1 MNFSRTAPLLV
12 VIAVIIGWFGWALF
26 SPKQDIS
33 QVIYQTI
40 KDQQG
45 RADLAFKKVS
55 FEEVSGGEK
64 FWELQAV
71 SAVVNKD
78 SGVATLQETT
88 GTFYKHG
95 RPVLKFR
102 SPAALWDMKKKEIFL
117 DKPLGYDVAYERRI
131 ATLQK
136 TLRDKPGSLFTIAE
150 NYQQGLGYWFQAKNL
165 SWKVA
170 DQQLLCTGG
179 IVLNKGEITG
189 YADSLRGDVELKK
202 VHLEGTPRLVIV
214 PARSSP
220 VTFEATSFELDREL
234 DQFIAHG
241 DPRVTWQEASVAA
254 ANGKY
259 FQAEKKIEL
268 TGQVRISYRDIKAT
282 GAKANYL
289 LANQEVILTGQARA
303 DQGDNHLSSD
313 QVMVSLKDQKISLLG
328 RSKVIINEEGIA
340 P

>member
-1 MNFSRTAPLLV
+1 MNFSRLALLLAV
-12 VIAVIIGWFGWALF
+12 LAIIAGWFYWAIF

-45 RADLAFKKVS
+45 RADLAFKQVS
-55 FEEVSGGEK
+55 FEENSGGEK
-64 FWELQAV
+64 FWELQANN
-71 SAVVNKD
+71 AVVNKD
-78 SGVATLQETT
+78 SGIATLQETT
-88 GTFYKHG
+88 GTFYKRG

-117 DKPLGYDVAYERRI
+117 DKPLGYDVAYERQI
-131 ATLQK
+131 ATLIR
-136 TLRDKPGSLFTIAE
+136 TLRAKPGSLFTIAQ
-150 NYQQGLGYWFQAKNL
+150 NYQQGLGYWFQARNL
-165 SWKVA
+165 SWKMA

-189 YADSLRGDVELKK
+189 YAESLRGDVELKR
-202 VHLEGTPRLVIV
+202 VSLEGQPRLVIT

-241 DPRVTWQEASVAA
+241 NPVVTWQTATVTA

-259 FQAEKKIEL
+259 FQAEQKIEL
-268 TGQVRISYRDIKAT
+268 SGQTRINYHDISAS
-282 GAKANYL
+282 GEQAKYL
-289 LANQEVILTGQARA
+289 LANQQIILTGQARA
-303 DQGDNHLSSD
+303 DQGDNHLSSER
-313 QVMVSLKDQKISLLG
+313 VMVSLKESKISLLG
-328 RSKVIINEEGIA
+328 RSKVVINEEGIS

>member
-1 MNFSRTAPLLV
+1 MKLSRLALLLAV
-12 VIAVIIGWFGWALF
+12 LAIIAGWFYWAIF

-45 RADLAFKKVS
+45 RADLAFKRVS

-64 FWELQAV
+64 FWELRAE

-117 DKPLGYDVAYERRI
+117 DKPLGYDVSYERQI
-131 ATLQK
+131 ATLIK

-150 NYQQGLGYWFQAKNL
+150 NYQPGLGYWFQARNL

-170 DQQLLCTGG
+170 DQLLLCTGG

-189 YADSLRGDVELKK
+189 YADSLRGDVELKR
-202 VHLEGTPRLVIV
+202 VRLEGNPRLVIV
-214 PARSSP
+214 PSKSSP
-220 VTFEATSFELDREL
+220 VTFEAASFELDREL

-241 DPRVTWQEASVAA
+241 HPYVSWQEATVTA

-259 FQAEKKIEL
+259 LQAEKKIEL
-268 TGQVRISYRDIKAT
+268 AGQARINYRDISA
-282 GAKANYL
+282 GGDQANYL
-289 LANQEVILTGQARA
+289 LASQQIILTGQARA

-313 QVMVSLKDQKISLLG
+313 QVMVSLKEQKISLLG